1 MVDVQLIKDTINEL
15 LEANVDKD
23 TIFSTLR
30 DIGVEEGEIEKHYK
44 EITNNSSST
53 TEDKK
58 KEIKEE
64 VSQEKEIEENKKE
77 EPKVDKIIEDSNKI
91 KEEVENDKHQED
103 LLNTS
108 KEVNDINEKHQEIKA
123 AINLTTNNSID
134 NSELKEQLKNLQ
146 EQIVDIKAQIGG
158 LTKIM
163 KDILEE
169 NRNILNK
176 L

>member
-30 DIGVEEGEIEKHYK
+30 DIGVEEGEIEKYYK
-44 EITNNSSST
+44 EITNDSSST
-53 TEDKK
+53 TED
-58 KEIKEE
+58 
-64 VSQEKEIEENKKE
+64 KKE

-91 KEEVENDKHQED
+91 KKEVENDKHQED

-108 KEVNDINEKHQEIKA
+108 KEVNDINEKQQEISKPVN
-123 AINLTTNNSID
+123 ITTNNSID
-134 NSELKEQLKNLQ
+134 NLELKEQLKNLQ

>member
-30 DIGVEEGEIEKHYK
+30 DIGVEEGEIEKYYK

-58 KEIKEE
+58 EKIKEE
-64 VSQEKEIEENKKE
+64 VSQEKETEENKKE

-91 KEEVENDKHQED
+91 KEKVEDDKHQEG

-108 KEVNDINEKHQEIKA
+108 KEVNIINEKEQEVNKPVNI
-123 AINLTTNNSID
+123 TTNNSID

>member
-30 DIGVEEGEIEKHYK
+30 DIGVEEGEIEKYYK
-44 EITNNSSST
+44 EITNDSSST

-58 KEIKEE
+58 EEPKEE
-64 VSQEKEIEENKKE
+64 VSQKKEVEENKKE

-91 KEEVENDKHQED
+91 KKEVENDKHQED

-108 KEVNDINEKHQEIKA
+108 KEVNDINEKQQEISKPVN
-123 AINLTTNNSID
+123 ITTNNSID
-134 NSELKEQLKNLQ
+134 NLELKEQLKNLQ